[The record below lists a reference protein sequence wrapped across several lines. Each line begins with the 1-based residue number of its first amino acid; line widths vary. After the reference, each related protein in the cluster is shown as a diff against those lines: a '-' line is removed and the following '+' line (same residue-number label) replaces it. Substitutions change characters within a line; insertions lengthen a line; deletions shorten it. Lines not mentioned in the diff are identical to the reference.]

1 MPPIH
6 HRDQAAPPVGLR
18 WIADASELLT
28 LVESLDRALAH
39 LGLGSKAQNLSLTPG
54 FLCGRSLGPFGTHFI
69 FGNKSVA

>member
-54 FLCGRSLGPFGTHFI
+54 FSAAVHLAHSVPTSFLA
-69 FGNKSVA
+69 NKSVA